1 MFMKNLYKMKYNYKS
16 HRETKH
22 NLHITYEA
30 DNHETVTLSIHKSSL
45 LYQEHLMHPEAI
57 KMPIHGA
64 YVTVQLPQVM
74 QHIVTRRI
82 TACIVVFVQ
91 HVYDPEFDEWLA
103 VESAEAIAARIIH
116 ANYIPLS

>member
-1 MFMKNLYKMKYNYKS
+1 MKYNFKYS
-16 HRETKH
+16 RQTEH
-22 NLHITYEA
+22 NLHITYESEETPT
-30 DNHETVTLSIHKSSL
+30 DTVTISVHKSSM
-45 LYQEHLMHPEAI
+45 LYREYLMHPEAI

-64 YVTVQLPQVM
+64 HVTVQLPQVM

-91 HVYDPEFDEWLA
+91 HVYDPEFDEYLA
-103 VESAEAIAARIIH
+103 VEPAEKIAARIIH